1 MNTIS
6 KTNEKKAAFISE
18 QKTITVIGAGAIG
31 LSWTA
36 LFLANGLNVIINDPR
51 PDIRE
56 TALQGLDLIKPTLS
70 SLGYDVT
77 DLTTRL
83 SFESE
88 LAKAVENADFIQ
100 ENGPENVAFKQD
112 LYARLEQF
120 AKSGALMF
128 SSSSSIPATVFA
140 EKMKNAERVLIGH
153 PFNPPHLIP
162 LVEVVPGKHTSKAA
176 VAEALEFYKALG
188 KQPIL
193 IEKEISGFVANRLQ
207 IALLRES
214 IYLVESGVVT
224 MESLDNIVSSSIG
237 LRWAAAGPFKTFTLG
252 GGTGGFPHFLEHLG
266 PLVESIWG
274 ILGSPKLDEHT
285 KAVLLKQAA
294 ESYGKIPYEELETER
309 DGQQLAIL
317 KALNK

>member
-1 MNTIS
+1 MTTSNSIFS
-6 KTNEKKAAFISE
+6 NKNV
-18 QKTITVIGAGAIG
+18 TVIGAGAIG
-31 LSWTA
+31 LSWTS
-36 LFLANGLNVIINDPR
+36 LFLANGLNVTINDPR

-56 TALQGLDLIKPTLS
+56 TVLEGLEVVKPTLS
-70 SLGYDVT
+70 SLGYEVKN
-77 DLTTRL
+77 LTAHL
-83 SFESE
+83 YFESDLE
-88 LAKAVENADFIQ
+88 KSVANADFVQ
-100 ENGPENVAFKQD
+100 ENAPENIAFKQD
-112 LYARLEQF
+112 LYAKLENYTK
-120 AKSGALMF
+120 AGALIL
-128 SSSSSIPATVFA
+128 SSSSSIPVTVST

-224 MESLDNIVSSSIG
+224 MENLDNIVSSSIG

-285 KAVLLKQAA
+285 KALLLKQAA
-294 ESYGKIPYEELETER
+294 ESYGKIPYEELEIER

>member
-1 MNTIS
+1 MTTSNSTFS
-6 KTNEKKAAFISE
+6 KKNV
-18 QKTITVIGAGAIG
+18 TVIGAGAIG
-31 LSWTA
+31 LSWTS
-36 LFLANGLNVIINDPR
+36 LFLANGLNVTINDPR
-51 PDIRE
+51 PDIKE
-56 TALQGLDLIKPTLS
+56 TVLEGIEVVKPTLS
-70 SLGYDVT
+70 SLGYEVKN
-77 DLTTRL
+77 LTAQL
-83 SFESE
+83 YFESDLE
-88 LAKAVENADFIQ
+88 KSVANADVVQENA
-100 ENGPENVAFKQD
+100 PENIAFKQD
-112 LYARLEQF
+112 LYAKLENYTK
-120 AKSGALMF
+120 AGALIL
-128 SSSSSIPATVFA
+128 SSSSSIPATVST

-176 VAEALEFYKALG
+176 IAEALEFYRTLG

-207 IALLRES
+207 IALLKES

-224 MESLDNIVSSSIG
+224 MENLDNIVSSSIG

-274 ILGSPKLDEHT
+274 VLGSPKLDEHT
-285 KAVLLKQAA
+285 KALLLKQAA

-309 DGQQLAIL
+309 DEQQLAIL
-317 KALNK
+317 KALDK

>member
-1 MNTIS
+1 MTTSNSTFS
-6 KTNEKKAAFISE
+6 NKNV
-18 QKTITVIGAGAIG
+18 TVIGAGAIG
-31 LSWTA
+31 LSWTS
-36 LFLANGLNVIINDPR
+36 LFLANGLNVTINDPR
-51 PDIRE
+51 SDIKE
-56 TALQGLDLIKPTLS
+56 TVLKGIEVVKPTLS
-70 SLGYDVT
+70 SLGYDVKN
-77 DLTTRL
+77 LTAHL
-83 SFESE
+83 YFESDLE
-88 LAKAVENADFIQ
+88 KSVANADFVQ
-100 ENGPENVAFKQD
+100 ENAPENIAFKQD
-112 LYARLEQF
+112 LYAKLENYTK
-120 AKSGALMF
+120 AGALIL
-128 SSSSSIPATVFA
+128 SSSSSIPATVST

-176 VAEALEFYKALG
+176 IAEALEFYKALG

-224 MESLDNIVSSSIG
+224 MENLDNIVSSSIG

-285 KAVLLKQAA
+285 KTLLLKQAA

-317 KALNK
+317 KALDK

>member
-1 MNTIS
+1 MTTSNSIFS
-6 KTNEKKAAFISE
+6 NKNV
-18 QKTITVIGAGAIG
+18 TVIGAGAIG
-31 LSWTA
+31 LSWTS
-36 LFLANGLNVIINDPR
+36 LFLANGLNVTINDPR

-56 TALQGLDLIKPTLS
+56 TVLEGLEVVKPTLS
-70 SLGYDVT
+70 SLGYEVKN
-77 DLTTRL
+77 LTAHL
-83 SFESE
+83 YFESDLE
-88 LAKAVENADFIQ
+88 KSVANADFVQ
-100 ENGPENVAFKQD
+100 ENAPENIAFKQD
-112 LYARLEQF
+112 LYAKLEDYTK
-120 AKSGALMF
+120 AGALIL
-128 SSSSSIPATVFA
+128 SSSSSIPATVST

-224 MESLDNIVSSSIG
+224 MENLDNIVSSSIG

-285 KAVLLKQAA
+285 KALLLKQAA
-294 ESYGKIPYEELETER
+294 ESYGKIPYEELEIER

>member
-1 MNTIS
+1 MTTSNSIFS
-6 KTNEKKAAFISE
+6 NKNV
-18 QKTITVIGAGAIG
+18 TVIGAGAIG
-31 LSWTA
+31 LSWTS
-36 LFLANGLNVIINDPR
+36 LFLANGLNVTINDPR

-56 TALQGLDLIKPTLS
+56 TVLEGLEVVKPTLS
-70 SLGYDVT
+70 SLGYEVKN
-77 DLTTRL
+77 LTAHL
-83 SFESE
+83 YFESDLE
-88 LAKAVENADFIQ
+88 KSVANADFVQ
-100 ENGPENVAFKQD
+100 ENAPENIAFKQD
-112 LYARLEQF
+112 LYAKLENYTK
-120 AKSGALMF
+120 AGALIL
-128 SSSSSIPATVFA
+128 SSSSSIPVAVST

-224 MESLDNIVSSSIG
+224 MENLDNIVSSSIG

-285 KAVLLKQAA
+285 KALLLKQAA
-294 ESYGKIPYEELETER
+294 ESYGKIPYEELEIER